1 MYRRVLKIHQST
13 VVVESLRC
21 SFTVDHT
28 HLLGYFAA
36 DVDRWVGEVPWLSK
50 LIVDEPCINQWV
62 HVLCLQLRPLVKN
75 HAGHV

>member
-13 VVVESLRC
+13 YVVESLRC

-36 DVDRWVGEVPWLSK
+36 DVDRRVCEVPWLS
-50 LIVDEPCINQWV
+50 Q
-62 HVLCLQLRPLVKN
+62 
-75 HAGHV
+75 

>member
-21 SFTVDHT
+21 LFTVDHT
-28 HLLGYFAA
+28 HLLGYVAA

-50 LIVDEPCINQWV
+50 
-62 HVLCLQLRPLVKN
+62 
-75 HAGHV
+75 